1 MVATINYAVEA
12 HMTLQRSVTRRIEAW
27 GEDPARKALLITG
40 ARQVGKTF
48 AIREYASRHYET
60 RLEINF
66 VETPQAKA
74 IFEGSLD
81 ADTLIT
87 NLTAFSQLPLTPGRT
102 LVFLDEVQECP
113 RARTA
118 IKFLVDDGRFD
129 YVESG
134 SLLGVLYRDVPSLPV
149 GYENVVRMF
158 PLDLREFC
166 VALGVQDE
174 TLGFLE
180 DCYRNRTSV
189 PQAIHERLLRMTR
202 LYLACGGMPASVERL
217 VQTQDLAQVLG
228 IQRDILEL
236 YRQDI
241 ARYAPNKPHV
251 KSIFDVMPSEIIGNN
266 KRFTLRDL
274 APSARMERYASYFM
288 WLVDA
293 GVALPCYNVR
303 APQLPL
309 ALNEQRSLFKLYP
322 CDVGLLGAMLE
333 QTVQFELVQG
343 DAGVNNGALLETLAA
358 QQLVANG
365 YDLRYFDKS
374 RYGEVDFVLPNG
386 ARALPVE
393 IKSGDSY
400 HRHKAL
406 DNILAVDE
414 WGLNEALVFCP
425 GNVEV
430 NGAVTYLPWYF
441 LMFCKPRDGVPLL
454 VSW

>member
-1 MVATINYAVEA
+1 MP
-12 HMTLQRSVTRRIEAW
+12 LQRNVMQRIESW

-48 AIREYASRHYET
+48 AVREYAGGRYET
-60 RLEINF
+60 MLEINF

-87 NLTAFSQLPLTPGRT
+87 NLTAFSQRPLTPGRT

-113 RARTA
+113 RARAA

-134 SLLGVLYRDVPSLPV
+134 SLLGVLYHDVPSLPV

-166 VALGVQDE
+166 MALGVQEE
-174 TLGFLE
+174 TLEYLE
-180 DCYRNRTSV
+180 DCYRSRVPV
-189 PQAIHERLLRMTR
+189 PQAVHQRLLRVTR
-202 LYLACGGMPASVERL
+202 LYLACGGMPAAVDRL

-241 ARYAPNKPHV
+241 ARYASNKPHV
-251 KSIFDVMPSEIIGNN
+251 KAIFDAVPSEIIGNN

-274 APSARMERYASYFM
+274 APSARMERYASDFM

-293 GVALPCYNVR
+293 GVTLPCYNVR
-303 APQLPL
+303 APRVPL

-365 YDLRYFDKS
+365 HDLRYFDKS

-386 ARALPVE
+386 AHALPIE
-393 IKSGDSY
+393 IKSGGSY

-414 WGLNEALVFCP
+414 WGLDEALVFCP

-430 NGAVTYLPWYF
+430 KGAITYLPWYF
-441 LMFCKPRDGVPLL
+441 LMFCKPRDEVPLL

>member
-1 MVATINYAVEA
+1 MS
-12 HMTLQRSVTRRIEAW
+12 LQRSVMQRIEAW

-48 AIREYASRHYET
+48 AVREYADGRYET
-60 RLEINF
+60 TLEINF

-81 ADTLIT
+81 ANTLIT
-87 NLTAFSQLPLTPGRT
+87 NLTAFSQQPLTPGRT

-113 RARTA
+113 RARSA

-166 VALGVQDE
+166 VALGVQGE
-174 TLGFLE
+174 TLEYLE
-180 DCYRNRTSV
+180 DCYRSRTPV
-189 PQAIHERLLRMTR
+189 PQAIHQRLLRITR
-202 LYLACGGMPASVERL
+202 LYLACGGMPAAVERL

-241 ARYAPNKPHV
+241 ARYASNKPHV
-251 KSIFDVMPSEIIGNN
+251 KAIFDAVPSEIIGNN

-274 APSARMERYASYFM
+274 APSARMERYASDFM

-293 GVALPCYNVR
+293 GVTLPCYNVR
-303 APQLPL
+303 SPQVPL
-309 ALNEQRSLFKLYP
+309 TLNEQHSLFKLYP

-374 RYGEVDFVLPNG
+374 RYGEVDFVVPNG
-386 ARALPVE
+386 VCALPVE

-400 HRHKAL
+400 YRHKAL

-414 WGLNEALVFCP
+414 WGLGEALVFCP

-430 NGAVTYLPWYF
+430 KGAITYLPWYF
-441 LMFCKPRDGVPLL
+441 LMFCKPRDEAPLL